1 MNCWSCE
8 VNQRMS
14 KMVVE
19 MLIKQQ
25 KESMHNWLN
34 QPMNHR
40 MGEPMNQR
48 MSESMKQLTNESMN
62 QWINDSMNQCT
73 FSPSFSNSA
82 PTPAVFWIWSAKSSS
97 GCSLAQILP
106 TSSSKGAPN
115 IQNFEIQ
122 IELSLQSCALFVD
135 NFPSSRPTTAETA
148 TLLWRPQE
156 SHYPKKHMVSR
167 LGMFSPATTWWW
179 DMMRDSHDDVVGM
192 MVWMLT
198 MTIVCNSEVF

>member
-1 MNCWSCE
+1 
-8 VNQRMS
+8 
-14 KMVVE
+14 
-19 MLIKQQ
+19 
-25 KESMHNWLN
+25 
-34 QPMNHR
+34 
-40 MGEPMNQR
+40 MNQW
-48 MSESMKQLTNESMN
+48 TNESMTR
-62 QWINDSMNQCT
+62 WINAL
-73 FSPSFSNSA
+73 FLLRF
-82 PTPAVFWIWSAKSSS
+82 PTVLRPLLFFWIWSAKSSS

-198 MTIVCNSEVF
+198 MTIVRNSEVF